1 MLLLC
6 SICDHTCRCL
16 SPSLRVEWAD
26 TKAHEA
32 DQADVKSLHIS
43 NLPEDCTE
51 EQIRS
56 ALESLSPIERVAL
69 LDQKQSRPGDP
80 VKKREYAFVHY
91 NKRSTALKVLEVRLR
106 RTCAEAALISSK

>member
-1 MLLLC
+1 MTQTLQVLLLC
-6 SICDHTCRCL
+6 SICDHACRCL

-56 ALESLSPIERVAL
+56 ALERLSPIERVAL

-91 NKRSTALKVLEVRLR
+91 NKRSTALKVLEV
-106 RTCAEAALISSK
+106 

>member
-1 MLLLC
+1 MR
-6 SICDHTCRCL
+6 I
-16 SPSLRVEWAD
+16 EWAD
-26 TKAHEA
+26 TKSHEA

-51 EQIRS
+51 EQIRN
-56 ALESLSPIERVAL
+56 ALESLAPIERIAL

-91 NKRSTALKVLEVRLR
+91 TKRSTALKVLEVR
-106 RTCAEAALISSK
+106 

>member
-1 MLLLC
+1 MGYQ
-6 SICDHTCRCL
+6 STVEYEFRSL

-51 EQIRS
+51 EQIRT
-56 ALESLSPIERVAL
+56 ALERFACIERVAL

-91 NKRSTALKVLEVRLR
+91 TKRSTALQVLEVRLF
-106 RTCAEAALISSK
+106 SSPWFRFGWKTM